1 MLKRIFPEEIR
12 FQVVGPEETEPG
24 LDGALLPKMEAIQ
37 DLIHQTF
44 GQ

>member
-24 LDGALLPKMEAIQ
+24 LDGALLPKMDVIK
-37 DLIHQTF
+37 DLIQVTF
-44 GQ
+44 ED